1 MQPITT
7 EHIEFFKPP
16 KAIFF
21 QYKEQLQKCPGLV
34 VGQIKLP
41 IASYSNLF
49 LLVYDR
55 GGEYHWIP
63 GNKVSFESK
72 SSETGTIN
80 YSSYPQ
86 KASWFRFLYNGH
98 EPDNIVQLTGELTHD
113 GAKYVVF
120 QMSGRLVFNDRCF
133 FVSIYRTDDHQ
144 FCWRKDDTTGIA
156 NSFIDAW
163 EHMPAYV
170 TNPDD
175 YEESPMF
182 SHDLPL
188 RASVS
193 DVGVIASQSEF

>member
-16 KAIFF
+16 KAGFF
-21 QYKEQLQKCPGLV
+21 QYKEQLQKCPCLV
-34 VGQIKLP
+34 VGQVKLP
-41 IASYSNLF
+41 IAPSSNLF

-55 GGEYHWIP
+55 GGEYHWLP
-63 GNKVSFESK
+63 GNKVSFES
-72 SSETGTIN
+72 SETRAIN
-80 YSSYPQ
+80 SSSSTQ
-86 KASWFRFLYNGH
+86 KASWFRFLYNGY

-113 GAKYVVF
+113 GTKYVVF
-120 QMSGRLVFNDRCF
+120 QMSGRLVFNDGCF
-133 FVSIYRTDDHQ
+133 FVSIYRTEDHI

-156 NSFIDAW
+156 DSFIDAW
-163 EHMPAYV
+163 EQMPAYV

-175 YEESPMF
+175 YEESPIF
-182 SHDLPL
+182 CHDLPL